1 MSIVNDEAR
10 DDNLSEHEGL
20 EAPSK
25 TPSKNSALNVKAA
38 EMPSEQKEMV
48 FALVEGEAL
57 TEVPKDLYIPPD
69 ALEIFLET
77 FEGPLDLLLYLIKR
91 ENLDILEI
99 NVADI
104 TDQYMAY
111 VELMESSQFELA
123 AEYLVMAAMLAE
135 IKSKILLPRDE
146 EEVEEVDPRME
157 LIRRLQEYER
167 YKQAAENIDTLPR
180 LDRDLHFAKAAL
192 PVIEKVQ
199 PDPVVDLNEVL
210 LALSN
215 VLRRADRFGHH
226 HIQLETL
233 STREKMSDI
242 LSNLSSNDFTPLTSL
257 LNKQEGRLGVVVT
270 FLAIMELMKDA
281 LIEIVQTDS
290 LARSTLNLEAK
301 KVGDFDNKV
310 KMIIEG
316 LLLAASRPLNLSE
329 IAQVFDADER
339 PDKKELKKI
348 IEVIEADCSDRGFEL
363 QEVASG
369 YRFQVKQELSS
380 WVGKLWDERPPR
392 YTRALLEILAL
403 IAYKQPIT
411 RGDIEEIRGVSVSP
425 NIIRTLIDRE
435 WVRVVGHRDVPGRPA
450 MFATTKTFLD
460 YFNLK
465 SLQDLPPLSEIKELD
480 NSDSELSLDE
490 ELSQSRILDMPD
502 VDDSEGDFLTLSED
516 ELLAEEEAINL
527 SKKPLDEILGV
538 EEPDEPPST
547 DKFEVDFEK
556 EALSNV
562 VELPVSEKIDEPEL
576 NKMLIPLI
584 VITTQ
589 THK

>member
-1 MSIVNDEAR
+1 M
-10 DDNLSEHEGL
+10 
-20 EAPSK
+20 
-25 TPSKNSALNVKAA
+25 
-38 EMPSEQKEMV
+38 
-48 FALVEGEAL
+48 
-57 TEVPKDLYIPPD
+57 
-69 ALEIFLET
+69 
-77 FEGPLDLLLYLIKR
+77 
-91 ENLDILEI
+91 
-99 NVADI
+99 
-104 TDQYMAY
+104 
-111 VELMESSQFELA
+111 
-123 AEYLVMAAMLAE
+123 
-135 IKSKILLPRDE
+135 
-146 EEVEEVDPRME
+146 
-157 LIRRLQEYER
+157 
-167 YKQAAENIDTLPR
+167 
-180 LDRDLHFAKAAL
+180 
-192 PVIEKVQ
+192 
-199 PDPVVDLNEVL
+199 
-210 LALSN
+210 
-215 VLRRADRFGHH
+215 
-226 HIQLETL
+226 
-233 STREKMSDI
+233 
-242 LSNLSSNDFTPLTSL
+242 
-257 LNKQEGRLGVVVT
+257 
-270 FLAIMELMKDA
+270 
-281 LIEIVQTDS
+281 
-290 LARSTLNLEAK
+290 
-301 KVGDFDNKV
+301 GDFDNKV

-339 PDKKELKKI
+339 PDKKELKKV

-465 SLQDLPPLSEIKELD
+465 SLQDLPPLSEINELD

-547 DKFEVDFEK
+547 DKFGAESEK
-556 EALSNV
+556 DAMSNV
-562 VELPVSEKIDEPEL
+562 VELPVSEKTDEPESQQDVDSID
-576 NKMLIPLI
+576 NDYKSDA
-584 VITTQ
+584 
-589 THK
+589 